1 MGEVKLTTEGI
12 KYIALFESLTG
23 AVTKDCVI
31 DEDNDRVIFVVK
43 KGDVG
48 LAIGK
53 RGVNIARVKKTIG
66 KNVEV
71 IEHSEDPVE
80 FVKNLFTPIK
90 IKNVNIMDKKE
101 GKTIAL
107 IDVYERD
114 KGLVIGKGGKNIK
127 KAKMLVR
134 RHHNIDDVQIT

>member
-71 IEHSEDPVE
+71 IEHSDDPVE
-80 FVKNLFTPIK
+80 FIKNLFSP
-90 IKNVNIMDKKE
+90 N
-101 GKTIAL
+101 
-107 IDVYERD
+107 
-114 KGLVIGKGGKNIK
+114 
-127 KAKMLVR
+127 
-134 RHHNIDDVQIT
+134 